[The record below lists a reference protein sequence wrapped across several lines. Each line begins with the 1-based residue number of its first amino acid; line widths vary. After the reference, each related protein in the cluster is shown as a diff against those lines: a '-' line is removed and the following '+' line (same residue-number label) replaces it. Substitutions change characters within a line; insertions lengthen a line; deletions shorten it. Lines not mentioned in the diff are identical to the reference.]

1 MGDYHTIELL
11 KIKLVSVKSGIC
23 MGRVLGSRVYPAVQE
38 NGAVACLD
46 EHCGSAYFPERA

>member
-46 EHCGSAYFPERA
+46 EHSGSAYFPERA